1 MSRNVDLIL
10 VGAGPMAI
18 SYSQVLREKNIV
30 FDVIGR
36 GEISAKQFEEK
47 TSIRPFIG
55 LQEYL
60 QSNSIPKDAIVA
72 TGVDT
77 LAFCTE
83 ILISAEIKNILLD
96 KPVALITEQLNSLH
110 QLADTKKARV
120 LIAYNRRSY
129 ASTTKARQMIEED
142 GGLREIYFEFTE
154 WADVVESS
162 NKLAAVKKKW
172 FLANST
178 HVVDLAFHFA
188 GLPRQWSHFT
198 SGGSDWHPSAT
209 RFAGSGVTER
219 DVLFTYNA
227 DWESAG

>member
-77 LAFCTE
+77 LAFCAE
-83 ILISAEIKNILLD
+83 ILISAGIKNIFW
-96 KPVALITEQLNSLH
+96 KNQAP
-110 QLADTKKARV
+110 
-120 LIAYNRRSY
+120 
-129 ASTTKARQMIEED
+129 
-142 GGLREIYFEFTE
+142 
-154 WADVVESS
+154 
-162 NKLAAVKKKW
+162 
-172 FLANST
+172 
-178 HVVDLAFHFA
+178 
-188 GLPRQWSHFT
+188 
-198 SGGSDWHPSAT
+198 
-209 RFAGSGVTER
+209 
-219 DVLFTYNA
+219 
-227 DWESAG
+227 